1 MSLPT
6 WKPTILAYS
15 EFENWPDHVKVIYD
29 QCEIHDQYEHQVKE
43 FLEIQSLGT
52 NTSEQELNESI
63 ETMMNTSHGNVV
75 IFPWL
80 KKAVRILD
88 EEGFVTV
95 RTNRSRNKITAQEH
109 QVLSAKKIGVIG
121 MSVGRAVATTMAL
134 ERIFGEM
141 RMADFDTLDLSNL
154 NRLKAPIYDLGLP
167 KVCSVAREI
176 LSIDPYLKL
185 TLYDQGATNENLE
198 QFLTVGGRL
207 DLLVDEC
214 DSLEIKIRV
223 RQWAKKMQIPV
234 VMETSDRG
242 MLDVERFDLEPNRSI
257 FHGLLDEFDIE
268 EALKDPNLKWEML
281 LKLVQ
286 FENLSDRAKASMAEI
301 GKTLKT
307 WPQLASAVMLG
318 GGTVTD
324 VSRRILLN
332 EEVVSGRYYFDI
344 DKVIN

>member
-1 MSLPT
+1 
-6 WKPTILAYS
+6 
-15 EFENWPDHVKVIYD
+15 
-29 QCEIHDQYEHQVKE
+29 
-43 FLEIQSLGT
+43 
-52 NTSEQELNESI
+52 
-63 ETMMNTSHGNVV
+63 
-75 IFPWL
+75 
-80 KKAVRILD
+80 
-88 EEGFVTV
+88 
-95 RTNRSRNKITAQEH
+95 
-109 QVLSAKKIGVIG
+109 